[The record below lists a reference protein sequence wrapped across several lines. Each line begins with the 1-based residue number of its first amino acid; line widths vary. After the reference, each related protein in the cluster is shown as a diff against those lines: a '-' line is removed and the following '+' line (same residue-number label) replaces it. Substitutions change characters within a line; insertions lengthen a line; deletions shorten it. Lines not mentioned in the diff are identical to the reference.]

1 MVLFQVPVINFV
13 YIFLIE
19 FFLYNRLNNG
29 WYLFIVKQISSFR
42 ESKSDDRRFYIFTAT
57 KTLHLRTDSRKDRV
71 AWIQALVSTRGL
83 YPLRPLSDHLSLA
96 PNNISV
102 SAERL
107 KKRLLEVGSSE
118 SLVKDCEQIMLAE
131 FSELQEQL
139 QILCQERM
147 NLLDTIRQL
156 EVNFISVLYLWNA
169 SDYFFVCSIWTLLRI
184 SSLLTHQLLHLKFGR
199 ITDGDSLN
207 FDIFPTLVSS
217 LPKLMLS
224 WLFFF

>member
-156 EVNFISVLYLWNA
+156 EVNFITCVVCMFYLWNTC
-169 SDYFFVCSIWTLLRI
+169 DNFFVCFI
-184 SSLLTHQLLHLKFGR
+184 
-199 ITDGDSLN
+199 
-207 FDIFPTLVSS
+207 
-217 LPKLMLS
+217 
-224 WLFFF
+224 